1 MNLQNNKG
9 DNTTANKLTNV
20 LFVIYLL
27 ALLWI
32 LVFKLGVEFSYMAN
46 RSVNLIPFGEPLM
59 SNGKADFGEMILNA
73 LIFVPLGIYT
83 GVLFER
89 WNFWKRVRF
98 IFSVSLVIEAL
109 QFLLKIGAFD
119 VTDIIT
125 NTVGGVIGLVL
136 YKSIEKALRNNSKA
150 QKFVNVVAA
159 IGTAGMVLL
168 LVLLKLDLLPIRYR

>member
-1 MNLQNNKG
+1 
-9 DNTTANKLTNV
+9 V

-32 LVFKLGVEFSYMAN
+32 LVFKLGVQFSYMAD

-59 SNGKADFGEMILNA
+59 SNGKADFSEMILNA
-73 LIFVPLGIYT
+73 VIFVPLGIYV

-89 WNFWKRVRF
+89 WSFWKRVRF
-98 IFSVSLVIEAL
+98 VFSVSLVIEAL

-125 NTVGGVIGLVL
+125 NTIGGVIGLVL
-136 YKSIEKALRNNSKA
+136 YKAIENAFQNNRKA
-150 QKFVNVVAA
+150 QKFVNVTAA

-168 LVLLKLDLLPIRYR
+168 LVLLKLDMLPIRYR